1 VNRLCDWSEKGG
13 DFRDEQR
20 GATEFGDSIDD
31 GTADDN
37 AVGKRGDL
45 ASLLGCRD
53 TKANTD
59 GKGGRFFEEGNFFT
73 EGGREAL
80 LHPGH
85 TFTGNIV
92 DKARSGGDERTNTGL
107 GCGGGNQNDAA
118 QVASRWKVAGRFL
131 GWEVEKEKTIRPRL
145 DGIRLKLFPPIRE
158 NGIVVGEKHEGDLT
172 LFFS

>member
-1 VNRLCDWSEKGG
+1 VNGLCDRSEKGG
-13 DFRDEQR
+13 DFRDELR
-20 GATEFGDSIDD
+20 GATEFGDPIDD

-37 AVGKRGDL
+37 AVGKGGDL
-45 ASLLGCRD
+45 AGLFGCGD
-53 TKANTD
+53 AEANTD

-107 GCGGGNQNDAA
+107 GCGWCDEDDAT
-118 QVASRWKVAGRFL
+118 QVAPGWKVARSFL
-131 GWEVEKEKTIRPRL
+131 GREVEKEKAIRSRL

-158 NGIVVGEKHEGDLT
+158 NGIVVGEKHEWDLT